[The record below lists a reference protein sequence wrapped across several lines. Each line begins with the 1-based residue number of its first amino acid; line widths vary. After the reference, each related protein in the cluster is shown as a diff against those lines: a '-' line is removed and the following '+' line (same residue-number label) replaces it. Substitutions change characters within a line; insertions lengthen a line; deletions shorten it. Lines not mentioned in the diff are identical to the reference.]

1 MKASIKAALIS
12 ALLFPGLGHLALRPR
27 RTGRGM
33 LFLLPTAAAV
43 LYLLSSMLQLVSQLQ
58 DELNDGKL
66 ALDPFAILDRVHA
79 SGIDNPATNL
89 AAAVMLVGWIG
100 ALIDVLWL
108 GKRSQH

>member
-1 MKASIKAALIS
+1 MKASIRAALIS

-27 RTGRGM
+27 RASRGM
-33 LFLLPTAAAV
+33 LFLVPTALAV
-43 LYLLSSMLQLVSQLQ
+43 LYLLGSMLQLVSQLQ
-58 DELNDGKL
+58 QELNEGRL

-100 ALIDVLWL
+100 ALIDVVWL
-108 GKRSQH
+108 GKRMTS